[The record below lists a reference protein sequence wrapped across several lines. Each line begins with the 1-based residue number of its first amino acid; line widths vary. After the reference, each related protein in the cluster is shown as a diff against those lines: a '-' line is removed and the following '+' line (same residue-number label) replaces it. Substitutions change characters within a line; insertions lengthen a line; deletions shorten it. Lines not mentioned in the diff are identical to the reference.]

1 MSNKRLSKDE
11 RRRINTRKKRDKK
24 AAAQTKRFAS
34 LKIPIIDTVRDAFQ
48 LRDGGFMDMLAIRTK
63 DLENASEEDVNRDMW
78 LLTSLFKRYS
88 EDIKI
93 ISINFPTNTKTQQA
107 YFEQKLMHC
116 SHPLLK
122 PILEEKLA
130 ELVAFEK
137 TSICREHYLMFWGR
151 SFEDLQKNRSSI
163 ASALGREL
171 CMSVS
176 LSKKIQILFSLNNLS
191 ASVFYDENAAEYIEV
206 ENKNEL
212 VEQYGYNPYLLNAIQ
227 PMGGF
232 ELNHTDYVKTGNGYE
247 TCLYVYQYPKIV
259 DRHWLAAVTNNPA
272 SITTIDVESIDSF
285 TVKKDLK
292 NGIAEYKGRMGT
304 AKNTLD
310 AMDADEKRIELSE
323 IAYKVQ
329 QLGEVIK
336 RITTRIYVAGASYAD
351 LMERA
356 NYIKKEVCES
366 KDWLV
371 AINLNEMEYEW
382 CAKLQPAS
390 IQRKDVLS
398 KRNGKPVP
406 ATTLGGGD
414 PFHYTSLNDK

>member
-1 MSNKRLSKDE
+1 M
-11 RRRINTRKKRDKK
+11 
-24 AAAQTKRFAS
+24 
-34 LKIPIIDTVRDAFQ
+34 
-48 LRDGGFMDMLAIRTK
+48 
-63 DLENASEEDVNRDMW
+63 
-78 LLTSLFKRYS
+78 
-88 EDIKI
+88 
-93 ISINFPTNTKTQQA
+93 
-107 YFEQKLMHC
+107 
-116 SHPLLK
+116 
-122 PILEEKLA
+122 
-130 ELVAFEK
+130 
-137 TSICREHYLMFWGR
+137 
-151 SFEDLQKNRSSI
+151 QKNRSSI

-191 ASVFYDENAAEYIEV
+191 ASVFYDENAAEYIEA

-366 KDWLV
+366 KDWLA

-390 IQRKDVLS
+390 GTVS
-398 KRNGKPVP
+398 
-406 ATTLGGGD
+406 
-414 PFHYTSLNDK
+414 F

>member
-1 MSNKRLSKDE
+1 M
-11 RRRINTRKKRDKK
+11 
-24 AAAQTKRFAS
+24 
-34 LKIPIIDTVRDAFQ
+34 
-48 LRDGGFMDMLAIRTK
+48 
-63 DLENASEEDVNRDMW
+63 
-78 LLTSLFKRYS
+78 
-88 EDIKI
+88 
-93 ISINFPTNTKTQQA
+93 
-107 YFEQKLMHC
+107 
-116 SHPLLK
+116 
-122 PILEEKLA
+122 EK
-130 ELVAFEK
+130 
-137 TSICREHYLMFWGR
+137 
-151 SFEDLQKNRSSI
+151 
-163 ASALGREL
+163 
-171 CMSVS
+171 
-176 LSKKIQILFSLNNLS
+176 
-191 ASVFYDENAAEYIEV
+191 
-206 ENKNEL
+206 
-212 VEQYGYNPYLLNAIQ
+212 YGYNPYLLHAIQ

-259 DRHWLAAVTNNPA
+259 DRHWLASVTNNPA
-272 SITTIDVESIDSF
+272 TITTIDVESIDTF

-292 NGIAEYKGRMGT
+292 NGIAEYKGRVGT

-310 AMDADEKRIELSE
+310 AMDADEKRMELSE

-336 RITTRIYVAGASYAD
+336 RITTRIYVGGADYTD

-390 IQRKDVLS
+390 VQRKDMLS

-414 PFHYTSLNDK
+414 PFHYTSLGDKYGSNLGYTLHK